1 MGYTLVKK
9 DNEARTIMI
18 IQGKNISDKTKPT
31 YTKGFSEEDW
41 QKTEQELINLTIEAW
56 EKSEE

>member
-1 MGYTLVKK
+1 MEYTLVKK
-9 DNEARTIMI
+9 DNEAKTIKI
-18 IQGKNISDKTKPT
+18 IQGTDKTDKTKPT
-31 YTKGFSEEDW
+31 FTMGFSEVDW